1 MEIGMTIFADLTT
14 EEYEA
19 KYLKLK
25 TITKKSN
32 EVFFGEGK

>member
-1 MEIGMTIFADLTT
+1 MELGMTIFADLST

-25 TITKKSN
+25 PITKKSN